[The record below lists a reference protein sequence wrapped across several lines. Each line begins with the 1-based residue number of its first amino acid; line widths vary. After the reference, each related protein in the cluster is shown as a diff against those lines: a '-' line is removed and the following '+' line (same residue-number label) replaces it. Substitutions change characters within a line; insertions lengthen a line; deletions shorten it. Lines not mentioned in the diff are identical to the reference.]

1 MLVYKIGDIEN
12 RAALQWIEIIFLE
25 TGLHP
30 RIAFT
35 VPKDIS
41 ESEMMNHFTGII
53 L

>member
-30 RIAFT
+30 RIAFN
-35 VPKDIS
+35 D
-41 ESEMMNHFTGII
+41 EAFHWDHFVE
-53 L
+53 